1 MQKIGKS
8 TLGKRDRKVV
18 GNESIDLESIYARL
32 AEASSFFQDPQY
44 PPNLYTDTSFAQNS
58 SSSVDISEG
67 LEEDANE
74 FLKNFE

>member
-32 AEASSFFQDPQY
+32 AEASSFFEDSQY
-44 PPNLYTDTSFAQNS
+44 PPNLYTDTSFAQNC

-67 LEEDANE
+67 LEDANE